1 MHLPILEK
9 LYKTKLGAMFLGLI
23 FDLVIFFLF
32 VVSMTLIYSLM
43 VINIDTK
50 KFEYGILRSIGLN
63 K

>member
-1 MHLPILEK
+1 MKLPILKGIEK
-9 LYKTKLGAMFLGLI
+9 YKLSSMFLGLV
-23 FDLVIFFLF
+23 FNLVIFFLF